1 MDLETLQ
8 HLRSEYP
15 GSSWALWSDDF
26 PDDGCVEEDTDDLI
40 EFIHANRNR
49 LNDRVVLLSLNPS
62 SIHPPGYQNFHSPA
76 SKHYD
81 SRLKAFIQ
89 DNGLA
94 QIIGAYMTDI
104 APEVVDSDSSN
115 VTPETADADRF
126 LEQLDA
132 LGNREYHVFCFS
144 RQAFEVLQAR
154 FDAET
159 TELPHDI
166 TSFTGS
172 RAGLTAH
179 VYRVWHYSNY
189 GANAD
194 KVPELEQQ
202 LRYLNKEIIG

>member
-8 HLRSEYP
+8 YLRSEYP
-15 GSSWALWSDDF
+15 GSSWALWSDEF
-26 PDDGCVEEDTDDLI
+26 PDDGCIEEDTDDLI

-62 SIHPPGYQNFHSPA
+62 SIDPPGYQNFHSPA

-89 DNGLA
+89 DIGLA

-104 APEVVDSDSSN
+104 VPEVVDSDSSN
-115 VTPETADADRF
+115 VTPETADTDRF
-126 LEQLDA
+126 LEQLDV
-132 LGNREYHVFCFS
+132 LGNREYHIICFS

-159 TELPHDI
+159 TELSHEI

-172 RAGLTAH
+172 REGRTIH

-194 KVPELEQQ
+194 KVPKLEQQ
-202 LRYLNKEIIG
+202 LRYLNEEVIG